1 MYKIILYNSLFIK
14 IKQIIILIRRRRRGL
29 FKSSGGGGG
38 LWVGN
43 QSE

>member
-1 MYKIILYNSLFIK
+1 MECTEYYNSLFIK
-14 IKQIIILIRRRRRGL
+14 IKQIIIRRRRRGL
-29 FKSSGGGGG
+29 FKSSGGGDG

>member
-1 MYKIILYNSLFIK
+1 MECTEYYNSLFIK